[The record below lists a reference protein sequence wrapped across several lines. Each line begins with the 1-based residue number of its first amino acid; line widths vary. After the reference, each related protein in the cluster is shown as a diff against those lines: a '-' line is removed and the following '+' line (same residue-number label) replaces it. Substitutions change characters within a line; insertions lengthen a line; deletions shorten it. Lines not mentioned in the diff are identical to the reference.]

1 MKKLLILFIILLF
14 ATAFKFPTIDIT
26 GLFLKAT
33 SMIVTITK
41 EVVKQVLTIIVRML

>member
-14 ATAFKFPTIDIT
+14 ATAFKLPTIDIT

-33 SMIVTITK
+33 S
-41 EVVKQVLTIIVRML
+41 VVLDVSRAILKQVLTFIVSKL